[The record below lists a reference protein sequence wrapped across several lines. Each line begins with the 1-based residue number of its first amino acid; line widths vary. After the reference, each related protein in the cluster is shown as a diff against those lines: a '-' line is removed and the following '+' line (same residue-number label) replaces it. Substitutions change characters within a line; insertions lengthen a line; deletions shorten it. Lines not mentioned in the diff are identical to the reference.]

1 MQMFAYATLYFCAY
15 VYVGFFIVCNF
26 ICKNKLSVEQ
36 QAVPRFW
43 FIFNCPAYMWQLFVL
58 FLSFI
63 GFVSF
68 SKNKIHGLI
77 FRPVI
82 GG

>member
-15 VYVGFFIVCNF
+15 VYVGFLIVCNL

-58 FLSFI
+58 SCLLSAL
-63 GFVSF
+63 VVLYQKQDS
-68 SKNKIHGLI
+68 
-77 FRPVI
+77 
-82 GG
+82 

>member
-15 VYVGFFIVCNF
+15 VYVGFLIVCNF
-26 ICKNKLSVEQ
+26 ICENKLSVEQ

-58 FLSFI
+58 SCLLSAL
-63 GFVSF
+63 VVLYQKQDS
-68 SKNKIHGLI
+68 
-77 FRPVI
+77 
-82 GG
+82 

>member
-43 FIFNCPAYMWQLFVL
+43 FIF
-58 FLSFI
+58 
-63 GFVSF
+63 
-68 SKNKIHGLI
+68 
-77 FRPVI
+77 
-82 GG
+82 

>member
-15 VYVGFFIVCNF
+15 VYVGFLIVCNF

-58 FLSFI
+58 SCLLSAL
-63 GFVSF
+63 VVLYQKQNS
-68 SKNKIHGLI
+68 
-77 FRPVI
+77 
-82 GG
+82 

>member
-15 VYVGFFIVCNF
+15 VYVGFFVCNF

-43 FIFNCPAYMWQLFVL
+43 FIF
-58 FLSFI
+58 
-63 GFVSF
+63 
-68 SKNKIHGLI
+68 
-77 FRPVI
+77 
-82 GG
+82 

>member
-1 MQMFAYATLYFCAY
+1 MQMFAYAASCFCAY
-15 VYVGFFIVCNF
+15 VYVGFLIVCNF

-36 QAVPRFW
+36 QAVPRFG
-43 FIFNCPAYMWQLFVL
+43 LFLIDPHICGNYLCYPVFYRL
-58 FLSFI
+58 WLSFI
-63 GFVSF
+63 
-68 SKNKIHGLI
+68 KNKIHSLI

>member
-58 FLSFI
+58 SCLLSALFPLAKTR
-63 GFVSF
+63 FMV
-68 SKNKIHGLI
+68 
-77 FRPVI
+77 
-82 GG
+82 